1 MLILILWHTRV
12 SLDDFRLIIGIIDS
26 WSHLLLIVAVR
37 VVGWVLLVM
46 LVEYLSH
53 ISTWLVVTQAG
64 LTLLLIL
71 SCCFNSVVLIRGCT
85 ILIVLACAL
94 FESLIVSFALVMAMW
109 NYWLLQC
116 IRIGVVS
123 DLLLMLHHHQSL
135 IWVSSWWVPLPIFN
149 AKRICN
155 IDSIVSFA
163 GKLAWWLFWHTLTHK
178 SLLLICKPRSVKLF
192 LLAHHMTGIF
202 CAWVVG
208 VSSWSSLVEAIWF
221 KHLLVR

>member
-1 MLILILWHTRV
+1 MIADLGSNKLLPAFLSRSHAVLSLAASWRLIVLVIIFVTRIIGLRDVMLILILWHTRV

-94 FESLIVSFALVMAMW
+94 FESLIVSLALVVA
-109 NYWLLQC
+109 
-116 IRIGVVS
+116 V
-123 DLLLMLHHHQSL
+123 
-135 IWVSSWWVPLPIFN
+135 
-149 AKRICN
+149 
-155 IDSIVSFA
+155 
-163 GKLAWWLFWHTLTHK
+163 
-178 SLLLICKPRSVKLF
+178 
-192 LLAHHMTGIF
+192 
-202 CAWVVG
+202 
-208 VSSWSSLVEAIWF
+208 
-221 KHLLVR
+221 

>member
-94 FESLIVSFALVMAMW
+94 FESLIMSLALVVA
-109 NYWLLQC
+109 
-116 IRIGVVS
+116 V
-123 DLLLMLHHHQSL
+123 
-135 IWVSSWWVPLPIFN
+135 
-149 AKRICN
+149 
-155 IDSIVSFA
+155 
-163 GKLAWWLFWHTLTHK
+163 
-178 SLLLICKPRSVKLF
+178 
-192 LLAHHMTGIF
+192 
-202 CAWVVG
+202 
-208 VSSWSSLVEAIWF
+208 
-221 KHLLVR
+221 